1 MQGILNQQDALVPSS
16 PSFRR
21 TTSHGI
27 AWLFSPISHR
37 RKQVANDSPG
47 YSRDAETSSSYTLQG
62 KAGENGQPGGCLCK
76 SSLQETVGYAGGK
89 LPAGVAN
96 DWVTRRS
103 PVACLADLKV
113 NIHHVSPSLP
123 SWRPPL
129 AEGGACRTCLHAMA
143 AQCTVW
149 PAGPRE

>member
-1 MQGILNQQDALVPSS
+1 MQGILNQQDALEPSS

-103 PVACLADLKV
+103 PVPCFADLR
-113 NIHHVSPSLP
+113 VSNHFIPPSLP
-123 SWRPPL
+123 LRRPPL
-129 AEGGACRTCLHAMA
+129 AEGGSCRTCLHGMV